1 MELLADVGGKPGVDC
16 RGFCSYCYFK
26 RVKDFTPFGC
36 RFCSP
41 LSEGCDYCGR
51 AIAEKYAG
59 FKPLL
64 RVAQDVHATLK
75 MSAKDPEKVTIS
87 GGGDASCYP
96 HLVELAELLSSLQVP
111 IHLGYTS
118 GKGFDYREPAEALV
132 EHNVREVSFTVFATE
147 PGLRKR
153 YMGDPSPEASLECL
167 STFCASCDVYAAAV
181 IIPGINDGDVLRR
194 TCDDLEGLG
203 ARGLILMR
211 FANQAKE
218 GLILGNAPVMRGIES
233 QPIESFRELVSS
245 INDDYKLRVTGTPL
259 WDPEIGSPF
268 YVAGNPEAYLP
279 RTGKRATVITG
290 AVAGPYLRSIFKRIA
305 PNVNVVNTEKEIAC
319 LITLGDIQ
327 KLKLED
333 IDETVIIPGRA
344 MVHDK
349 AVTEALRADGVY
361 RIVRRGPE
369 QLTVDGEMSIG
380 LQRKDVLQREVEGF
394 TELIC
399 TINAIGT

>member
-1 MELLADVGGKPGVDC
+1 MELLADVGGKPGIDC

-26 RVKDFTPFGC
+26 KVKDFTPFGC

-51 AIAEKYAG
+51 AIAEKYPG
-59 FKPLL
+59 FKPFL

-75 MSAKDPEKVTIS
+75 LSAKDPEKVTIS
-87 GGGDASCYP
+87 GGGDVSCYP
-96 HLVELAELLSSLQVP
+96 HLIELAELLSSLQVP

-118 GKGFDYREPAEALV
+118 GKGFDSRDAAETLV
-132 EHNVREVSFTVFATE
+132 GHNVREVSFTVFATD
-147 PGLRKR
+147 PSLRKR
-153 YMGDPSPEASLECL
+153 YMADPSPEASLECL

-181 IIPGINDGDVLRR
+181 LRR
-194 TCDDLEGLG
+194 TCNDLEELG

-218 GLILGNAPVMRGIES
+218 GLILGNAPIMRDIDS
-233 QPIESFRELVSS
+233 QPIESFKELVST
-245 INDDYKLRVTGTPL
+245 INNDYKLRVTGTPL

-268 YVAGNPEAYLP
+268 YVSSNPEAYLP

-319 LITLGDIQ
+319 LITLDDLQ

-333 IDETVIIPGRA
+333 MEETVIIPGRA

-349 AVTEALRADGVY
+349 AVTKVLRADGVY

-380 LQRKDVLQREVEGF
+380 LSRKEVLKSEVDGF
-394 TELIC
+394 TELLR
-399 TINAIGT
+399 TIDAVGT